1 MSSKI
6 NIFIIIK
13 DHINS
18 LKDYQ
23 TQKLS
28 IWDIISLIVIPI
40 IFSLS
45 LIYFRFSLNKE
56 FVSLIVSFASIVT
69 SLLISVSIL
78 IYDQYAKINYENMHS
93 TELKIE
99 REKQLL
105 KKRVLSELF
114 SNVSFTILMG
124 VITVILCLGLSI
136 FPITPDTGVYITPV
150 LYFNEN
156 YFSILEL
163 IFTPAIL
170 FSLLEMILTLFMSLK
185 RLHIIFFAQ

>member
-1 MSSKI
+1 
-6 NIFIIIK
+6 
-13 DHINS
+13 
-18 LKDYQ
+18 
-23 TQKLS
+23 
-28 IWDIISLIVIPI
+28 
-40 IFSLS
+40 
-45 LIYFRFSLNKE
+45 
-56 FVSLIVSFASIVT
+56 
-69 SLLISVSIL
+69 
-78 IYDQYAKINYENMHS
+78 MHS

>member
-56 FVSLIVSFASIVT
+56 FVSLIVSFASTVT

>member
-78 IYDQYAKINYENMHS
+78 IYDQYAKINYEKMHS

>member
-78 IYDQYAKINYENMHS
+78 MYAKINYEKMHS